1 MKTHKKAPSQL
12 KTPLFAQYIEAFTD
26 DVGIF
31 QHSIYGVPNLHHGY
45 TTDDNARALLLAVL
59 LYERSPKTK
68 YLKMITKYL
77 AFLVY
82 AQNDD
87 GKFKNFMNFQRTFV
101 ESVGSEDCFG
111 RCTWVLG
118 RTLSATLLPD
128 NIKRSA
134 MHAMNKIVE
143 NWTSLSSPR
152 AKALCLVG
160 LSSIPQHKE
169 SLALVLQL
177 SESLIL
183 HYNNTNT
190 DDWHWFENYMTYGN
204 SFLPMAMFKAYEI
217 TKDPL
222 LLQVGTQS
230 MDFLESQTMTPDFFR
245 PIGSNGWLHKG
256 KSAALCDEQP
266 IEAGETTLTY
276 LSLYKISHKKKHL
289 RKAKKCLRWYTGQN
303 SKKLSLI
310 DSETGA
316 CYDGLNT
323 EGLNLNQGS
332 ECILMYGIAWLE
344 MEANKYD

>member
-1 MKTHKKAPSQL
+1 MKTKKKAV
-12 KTPLFAQYIEAFTD
+12 TPLFAKYIDAFTD

-31 QHSIYGVPNLHHGY
+31 QHSTYGVPNLHHGY

-59 LYERSPKTK
+59 LYERSPKPK
-68 YLKMITKYL
+68 YLKLVTKYL
-77 AFLVY
+77 AFLIY

-87 GKFKNFMNFQRTFV
+87 GKFKNFMNFQREFV

-118 RTLSATLLPD
+118 RTIASTVLPN
-128 NIKRSA
+128 NIQRSA

-143 NWTSLSSPR
+143 NWTPLSSPR

-160 LSSIPQHKE
+160 LSSIVHHKE

-177 SESLIL
+177 SESLVL

-190 DDWHWFENYMTYGN
+190 EDWHWFENYMTYGN
-204 SFLPMAMFKAYEI
+204 AFLPMAMLKAYDV
-217 TKDPL
+217 TKDPV

-230 MDFLESQTMTPDFFR
+230 MDFLENQTMSTEFFR
-245 PIGSNGWLHKG
+245 PIGSNGWLQKG
-256 KSAALCDEQP
+256 KAAALFDEQP
-266 IEAGETTLTY
+266 IEAGETTLAY
-276 LSLYKISHKKKHL
+276 LSLYHISHKKKHL

-303 SKKLSLI
+303 SKNLSLI

-316 CYDGLNT
+316 CYDGLNAT
-323 EGLNLNQGS
+323 GLNLNQGS

-344 MEANKYD
+344 MEAVRYD